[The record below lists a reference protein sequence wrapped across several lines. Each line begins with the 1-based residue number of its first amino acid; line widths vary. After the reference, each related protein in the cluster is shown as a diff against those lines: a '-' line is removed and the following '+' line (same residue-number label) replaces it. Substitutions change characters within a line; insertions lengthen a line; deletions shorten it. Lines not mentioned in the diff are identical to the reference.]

1 MGSFKRFVEVGRVAL
16 INYGS
21 DEGKLCVIVD
31 IIDANKCIIEGPETG
46 VHRGKINYRRLSLT
60 DFCLKGLDRGA
71 KYSDVLAKFQEDD
84 VQGKFDA
91 SSWGKK
97 RAMKLRRAKLTDFER
112 YHVKVL
118 RKKRSQIKKSL
129 TQDGGSY

>member
-1 MGSFKRFVEVGRVAL
+1 MSFKRFVEVGRVAL

-31 IIDANKCIIEGPETG
+31 IIDGPETG
-46 VHRGKINYRRLSLT
+46 VQRGKINYRRLSLT
-60 DFCLKGLDRGA
+60 DYVLNGLERGA
-71 KYSDVLAKFQEDD
+71 KYSDVLAKFKAEDI
-84 VQGKFDA
+84 QAKFDG

-112 YHVKVL
+112 YQVKVL
-118 RKKRSQIKKSL
+118 RKKRANIKKDL
-129 TQDGGSY
+129 